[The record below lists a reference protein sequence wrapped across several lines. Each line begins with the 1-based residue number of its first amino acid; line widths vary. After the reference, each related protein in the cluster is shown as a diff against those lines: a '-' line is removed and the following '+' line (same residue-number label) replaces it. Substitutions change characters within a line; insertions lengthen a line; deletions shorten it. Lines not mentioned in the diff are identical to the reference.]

1 MKFLKFALV
10 LVLFPLIA
18 ASTDHKF
25 YVSTT
30 NVEYVAE
37 SQSIQMISKIF
48 IEDIEDVLQVRFGPN
63 VSLDTPKETPEHL
76 ELLKNYVKQKFNVYV
91 NGVFVDYEFIGHEY
105 EIDIVKCY
113 LEIKNVPELHTIEF
127 ENKILIDLFDEQKNI
142 IHVKTP
148 NSRRSMVLDVDNPK
162 GLINFD

>member
-30 NVEYVAE
+30 NVEYVVE
-37 SQSIQMISKIF
+37 SQSVQMISKIF
-48 IEDIEDVLQVRFGPN
+48 IEDIEDVLQVRYGPH
-63 VSLDTPKETPEHL
+63 VSLDTNKQTPEHL
-76 ELLKNYVKQKFNVYV
+76 ELLKNYLKEKFSVSV
-91 NGVFVDYEFIGHEY
+91 NGAQMDFEFIGHEY

-113 LEIKNVPELHTIEF
+113 LEIENIPELHTIEF
-127 ENKILIDLFDEQKNI
+127 ENKILMDLFDEQKNI

-148 NSRRSMVLDVDNPK
+148 NSRRSIVLDVDNPK
-162 GLINFD
+162 GLLNFD